1 MKSYKHLWEKYL
13 TAENARI
20 AINNMAKGKR
30 KNKEVAGILEDIE
43 GYIPTA
49 LANGEN
55 FNPKKHHV
63 KEIYDGI
70 QHKKRTIVV
79 PRIEEQV
86 VHHMIVNT
94 LAPILRKSMYEH
106 SYASLPGGG
115 IHHGAKQVRKWLK
128 HDRRNT
134 KYFLKLDVKSYF
146 ASIDRE
152 ILYGMLAKKIHD
164 KRFLAVLHKV
174 INTPEGTGIPLG
186 FYTSQWFANYY
197 LTGLDHYIKNELG
210 ATYYIRYMDDMVI
223 FGSNKRKLWKV
234 LEGIREYL
242 AKLGLRL
249 KGNYQLA
256 RFQYCQRGK
265 TRGKFLDFLGFRFYR
280 DHTTMRRKIMLK
292 ISRKAKRIAAK
303 EKPTVYD
310 ARQFFSYYSWLKHT
324 DSYNFRKKHI
334 DPYSRISTLKAILRA
349 HERRNA
355 DGMASISKWRL
366 QQAGGSAV

>member
-1 MKSYKHLWEKYL
+1 
-13 TAENARI
+13 
-20 AINNMAKGKR
+20 MAKGKR
-30 KNKEVAGILEDIE
+30 KNKEVARILEDID
-43 GYIPTA
+43 GYIPIA
-49 LANGEN
+49 LKNAES

-86 VHHMIVNT
+86 IHHMIVNT
-94 LAPILRKSMYEH
+94 LAPILRKSMYKH
-106 SYASLPGGG
+106 SYASLSGGG
-115 IHHGAKQVRKWLK
+115 IHNGAKQVKKWLK

-152 ILYGMLAKKIHD
+152 ILYGMLEKKIHD
-164 KRFLAVLHKV
+164 RRFLDVLRTV
-174 INTPEGTGIPLG
+174 IMTPEGTGIPLG

-234 LEGIREYL
+234 LDGIREYL
-242 AKLGLRL
+242 SKLNLRL

-256 RFQYCQRGK
+256 RFQYCHRGK

-292 ISRKAKRIAAK
+292 ISRKAKRIAAR

-310 ARQFFSYYSWLKHT
+310 ARQFFSYYSWLRHT
-324 DSYNFRKKHI
+324 DSYNFRRKHI
-334 DPYSRISTLKAILRA
+334 YPYARISTLKAILRA
-349 HERRNA
+349 HERRNT
-355 DGMASISKWRL
+355 DGMAKFRE
-366 QQAGGSAV
+366 QRKNEAGTDSV